1 MSSSSLKTRN
11 KPPSHITGIV
21 LANMFLAAYELIHA
35 HIELVNALNVFPV
48 PDGDTGTNMAMTL
61 KSVSSAIKESVNSG
75 STELDDISK
84 AMGKASLMGARGNS
98 GVILSQFFKGISQG
112 VGDKKSI
119 GVEEWA
125 ICMERAKE
133 SAYSAVGNPTE
144 GTMLTAIAEISRQAN
159 ISSKN
164 GDTLESLFNQTSI
177 QIKETVKNTPQ
188 LLPILAE
195 AEVVDAG
202 AYGLDIIFEGLRR
215 NIIGLSVTDV
225 EIPVPGMKNYKGF
238 TLPNKIFLSQSIN
251 KNYGFCVQVLI
262 SDNVTQADQIKKAV
276 SQIGD
281 SVVVINE
288 SSMLKIHAHVQRVE
302 QLLEYA
308 QTLGKVESH
317 SVDDMDVQK
326 EEFAAGYI
334 KANHPEMTSLI
345 SVVDG
350 LGIKQVFIEL
360 GACQII
366 DGGPNN
372 SPSVSDILTKIE
384 LASSE
389 NIIFLPN
396 DKNIILAGE
405 QASKLTKKNVEI
417 VPTQT
422 LQQGINCALE
432 FDAEND
438 LLKNKKLMFTAIK
451 EIKSAEISTAYKNT
465 TLHGVSVVAGEFVGI
480 SDGQL
485 ITSAST
491 IDEVLYNLLDIEE
504 NNDVELVTL
513 YWGADLL
520 KEDSKEHYKVIRSK
534 FQNIDFEL
542 IDGGQSH
549 CIYMISME

>member
-1 MSSSSLKTRN
+1 MSSLTLKTGN
-11 KPPSHITGIV
+11 KPPSHITGAMI
-21 LANMFLAAYELIHA
+21 ADMFIASYQLIDK
-35 HIELVNALNVFPV
+35 HIELVNGLNVFPV
-48 PDGDTGTNMAMTL
+48 PDGDTGTNMAMTM
-61 KSVSSAIKESVNSG
+61 KAVSAAITNTLNSESND
-75 STELDDISK
+75 LDDISRVM
-84 AMGKASLMGARGNS
+84 ARASLMEARGNS
-98 GVILSQFFKGISQG
+98 GVILSQFFKGIAQG
-112 VGDKKSI
+112 VGDKKSLD
-119 GVEEWA
+119 VEEWA
-125 ICMERAKE
+125 ICMEKAKE

-144 GTMLTAIAEISRQAN
+144 GTMLTVIAEVSRQADV
-159 ISSKN
+159 SSKN

-215 NIIGLSVTDV
+215 NLNGLPVADV
-225 EIPVPGMKNYKGF
+225 EIPVPGMKNYKSF
-238 TLPNKIFLSQSIN
+238 ALPSKIFLTQSIN
-251 KNYGFCVQVLI
+251 QEYGFCAQVLI
-262 SDNVTQADQIKKAV
+262 SDNVTQTDQIKQTV

-288 SSMLKIHAHVQRVE
+288 SSMLKIHAHVKEVE

-326 EEFAAGYI
+326 EEFAAGHG
-334 KANHPEMTSLI
+334 KSNHAEITSLI

-350 LGIKQVFIEL
+350 MGIKQIFIEL
-360 GACQII
+360 GASQII
-366 DGGPNN
+366 EGGPNN
-372 SPSVSDILTKIE
+372 SPSVSDILAKIE
-384 LASSE
+384 SAPSE

-396 DKNIILAGE
+396 DKNIVLAVQ
-405 QASKLTKKNVEI
+405 QASELTKKSVEI

-432 FDAEND
+432 FDSKND
-438 LLKNKKLMFTAIK
+438 LLKNKKHMVNSIK

-465 TLHGVSVVAGEFVGI
+465 TLQGVTVSAGEFVGI
-480 SDGQL
+480 TDGKL

-491 IDEVLYNLLDIEE
+491 IDEVLGNLLNFEGH
-504 NNDVELVTL
+504 NDVELVTL
-513 YWGADLL
+513 YRGADLTI
-520 KEDSKEHYKVIRSK
+520 EESEAHYEQVASK
-534 FQNIDFEL
+534 FQNIEFEL

-549 CIYMISME
+549 CVYMISLE

>member
-1 MSSSSLKTRN
+1 MSSSSLNTRN
-11 KPPSHITGIV
+11 KPPSYITGVMI
-21 LANMFLAAYELIHA
+21 ANMFLSAYQLIDK
-35 HIELVNALNVFPV
+35 HIEIINALNVFPV
-48 PDGDTGTNMAMTL
+48 PDGDTGTNMAMTM
-61 KSVSSAIKESVNSG
+61 KAVSAAIKKVLTSDSN
-75 STELDDISK
+75 ELDDISR
-84 AMGKASLMGARGNS
+84 AMARASLMEARGNS
-98 GVILSQFFKGISQG
+98 GVILSQFFKGIAQG
-112 VGDKKSI
+112 VGDKKSL

-144 GTMLTAIAEISRQAN
+144 GTMLTVIAEVSRQAN
-159 ISSKN
+159 TSSKN

-177 QIKETVKNTPQ
+177 QIKETVKNTPN

-202 AYGLDIIFEGLRR
+202 AYGFDIIFEGLRR
-215 NIIGLSVTDV
+215 NIIGLPVEDV
-225 EIPVPGMKNYKGF
+225 EIPVPGMKNYKNF
-238 TLPNKIFLSQSIN
+238 ALPSKIFLSQSIE
-251 KNYGFCVQVLI
+251 KKYGFCAQVLI
-262 SDNVTQADQIKKAV
+262 SDNVTQPDQIKKAV
-276 SQIGD
+276 GQLGD

-288 SSMLKIHAHVQRVE
+288 SSMLKIHAHVQNVE

-326 EEFAAGYI
+326 EEFAAGHV
-334 KANHPEMTSLI
+334 KSNHTEITSLI

-350 LGIKQVFIEL
+350 LGVKQVFIEL
-360 GACQII
+360 GASQII

-372 SPSVSDILTKIE
+372 SPSVSDILAKIE
-384 LASSE
+384 LAPSK

-396 DKNIILAGE
+396 DKNIILAVE
-405 QASKLTKKNVEI
+405 QASKLTKKSIGI
-417 VPTQT
+417 VPTHT
-422 LQQGINCALE
+422 FQQGINCALE

-438 LLKNKKLMFTAIK
+438 LVKNKELMFAAIN

-465 TLHGVSVVAGEFVGI
+465 TLQGVSVSAGEFVGI

-491 IDEVLYNLLDIEE
+491 IDEVLYNLLDVEE
-504 NNDVELVTL
+504 NNDIELVTL
-513 YWGADLL
+513 YQGIDLP

-534 FQNIDFEL
+534 FQNIEFEL

-549 CIYMISME
+549 CSYMISME